1 MQKTDMQQERSR
13 KDFVNKRQIGD
24 FYENSACA
32 YLKAQ
37 GIKII
42 KRNYRCKLGEIDI
55 IGKEGNCVIFFE
67 VKYRKSD
74 AYGYSVSAVDYKKQK
89 RICKCASYFCMQNP
103 WINEIRYDVI
113 GVTDTKID
121 WVRNAFSHIGYG
133 FY

>member
-1 MQKTDMQQERSR
+1 M
-13 KDFVNKRQIGD
+13 NKRQIGS

-32 YLKAQ
+32 YLEAQ
-37 GIKII
+37 GIKIL

-74 AYGYSVSAVDYKKQK
+74 AYGYSVSAVDYKKQNK
-89 RICKCASYFCMQNP
+89 ICKCAAYFCMQNF
-103 WINEIRYDVI
+103 WVNEIRYDVI
-113 GVTDTKID
+113 GITDTKID
-121 WVRNAFSHIGYG
+121 WVKNAFAHRGYG